1 LTSAIRRLKKEMNEI
16 EQERFRI
23 DTRSLVLNDTLV
35 QFSQIF
41 EHEFDPSVFSSVYKT
56 IVSPDGSCCV
66 LASNDR
72 LLLIHQNPNLCFLDT
87 ELRIVRQ
94 ILWSYDT
101 INKICW
107 SSTLAKFII
116 LTNEDIF
123 LVDENMMSI
132 DKVSI
137 AVKQRWFSCT
147 CFSDQLFLSTN
158 AWGSSIVETKLS
170 PSITVIRE
178 WKYPTTCTMDKHIN
192 DIVYSNESLALVIE
206 NKVKKPMRIELRSSK
221 TLDRLWSL
229 LLDRIYDRHIAFGC
243 CSIDYHGWLV
253 ADFITGRL
261 LHVTTDGEM
270 KQTILYKAIPYRV
283 NLFGSKILAVTTQ
296 SGINF
301 HKI

>member
-1 LTSAIRRLKKEMNEI
+1 
-16 EQERFRI
+16 
-23 DTRSLVLNDTLV
+23 
-35 QFSQIF
+35 
-41 EHEFDPSVFSSVYKT
+41 
-56 IVSPDGSCCV
+56 VSPDGSCCA

-72 LLLIHQNPNLCFLDT
+72 LLLIHQEPNLCFLDI
-87 ELRIVRQ
+87 ELRIVKQ
-94 ILWSYDT
+94 ILWSYDR
-101 INKICW
+101 IQKICW

-116 LTNEDIF
+116 LTTEDIF
-123 LVDENMMSI
+123 LVDENTMSI
-132 DKVSI
+132 DKASLPI
-137 AVKQRWFSCT
+137 KQSCVSCT
-147 CFSDQLFLSTN
+147 CFNDQLFLSTN
-158 AWGSSIVETKLS
+158 VWGSSILEIKLS
-170 PSITVIRE
+170 PSITVTRE
-178 WKYPTTCTMDKHIN
+178 WKCPTTCTTDELIH
-192 DIVYSNESLALVIE
+192 DTVYSNRTLALVITNE
-206 NKVKKPMRIELRSSK
+206 VKKSIRIELRSSK